1 MGWSG
6 KLMKVLYII
15 EIILFLNILW
25 IGGALLGLGVLGIFP
40 ATRALSRVVS
50 RELFNYDDGGSS
62 LKSLA
67 HEFWSNYKSEFK
79 SVNKFGLIYLLIY
92 GVLYFDFVVI
102 TQLMKG
108 AVYAAFLPIVTVVL
122 FYIILTNIFLLM
134 NDSIEFSWTHIK
146 KILVL
151 PFALPGASLLY
162 LFFLVVFSL
171 LAIRFSVIFI
181 LCYFSAIF
189 IVGKVFLQMRI
200 QKKGFSI

>member
-1 MGWSG
+1 MGWSE

-15 EIILFLNILW
+15 EIVLFLNLLW
-25 IGGALLGLGVLGIFP
+25 IGGALIGLGVLGIFP
-40 ATRALSRVVS
+40 ATRALYQLIS
-50 RELFNYDDGGSS
+50 RELFNYDGGGSS
-62 LKSLA
+62 FKSLA
-67 HEFWSNYKSEFK
+67 KEFWRNYKSEFK
-79 SVNKFGLIYLLIY
+79 SVNKFGIIYLLIY

-122 FYIILTNIFLLM
+122 FYVILTNIFLLM
-134 NDSIEFSWTHIK
+134 NDSLEFSWTHIK

-162 LFFLVVFSL
+162 AVFIIVFSL

-181 LCYFSAIF
+181 LCYFSAVL

-200 QKKGFSI
+200 QKKGFTI